1 VVDKVVWKLFQPKC
15 DNTTQSGVLLDL
27 SFESVEMKPFNSKR
41 NKHKEYF
48 ANQALVL
55 LITKVIVGILSFIW
69 ILAVLKVY
77 LLDLKRNGHR
87 GDPDQLLGD
96 PARFNI
102 FARSPLE
109 LNPIFNRNGDAG
121 VKTFISLYDEKK
133 RKLSD
138 KGAKVVVPTS
148 SEWAQIRASPD
159 YRVSGNREDGNTEGV
174 PYKNVIEHDII
185 QASALV
191 WPPVQHDGTILAT
204 DGIDIMPVIGLKVPR
219 FYIPDSEFEMN
230 KVGSKVNGQDTIFLM
245 IASYRDFQCRETI
258 TSAYMRSDHP
268 ERLFIGAVDQ
278 VVPGDIGCLDIDIP
292 CSVDDT
298 QPICKYRDQISVFKM
313 DAMYATGPVTG

>member
-1 VVDKVVWKLFQPKC
+1 M
-15 DNTTQSGVLLDL
+15 
-27 SFESVEMKPFNSKR
+27 SFESVAMKPFNSKR

-55 LITKVIVGILSFIW
+55 LITKVIVGILSFVW
-69 ILAVLKVY
+69 LLAVLKVY

-109 LNPIFNRNGDAG
+109 LNPIFNRNGDEG

-133 RKLSD
+133 RKLTD

-148 SEWAQIRASPD
+148 SEWAQIRESPD

-174 PYKNVIEHDII
+174 PYKNVIEHDIV

-219 FYIPDSEFEMN
+219 FYLPDSESEMN
-230 KVGSKVNGQDTIFLM
+230 KVGSKVNGQETIFLM